1 MPQQP
6 PPNREEHP
14 NEEGSEI
21 PAEADRF
28 ETGEE
33 RVRENTCLDDE
44 AAGEAGD
51 VEDPQPE
58 RPFEVTEEKS
68 DIGTAILLFLQE
80 KEEMQ
85 RGA

>member
-80 KEEMQ
+80 EEEMQ